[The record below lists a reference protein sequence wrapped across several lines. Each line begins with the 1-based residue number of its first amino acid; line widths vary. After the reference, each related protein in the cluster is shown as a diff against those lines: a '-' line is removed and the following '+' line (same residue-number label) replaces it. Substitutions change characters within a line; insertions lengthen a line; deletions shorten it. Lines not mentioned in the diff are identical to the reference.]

1 VATHGDEKFLG
12 ENAVADTNRVR
23 CNCPHCRVAC
33 LMGPLMLITVGAIFL
48 VAQYTRYGI
57 GDLWPLF
64 MIVPGI
70 IMLAQSFASKEGH
83 ISR

>member
-1 VATHGDEKFLG
+1 MAEVTK
-12 ENAVADTNRVR
+12 TR
-23 CNCPHCRVAC
+23 CTCAHCRVAC

-48 VAQYTRYGI
+48 AAQYTRFGI

-64 MIVPGI
+64 LIVPGI
-70 IMLAQSFASKEGH
+70 IMLAQSFASREGH

>member
-1 VATHGDEKFLG
+1 MAEGTKIK
-12 ENAVADTNRVR
+12 
-23 CNCPHCRVAC
+23 CNCAHCRVAC

-48 VAQYTRYGI
+48 AAQYTRFGM

-64 MIVPGI
+64 LIVPGI
-70 IMLAQSFASKEGH
+70 IMVAQSFASKEGH

>member
-1 VATHGDEKFLG
+1 
-12 ENAVADTNRVR
+12 
-23 CNCPHCRVAC
+23 
-33 LMGPLMLITVGAIFL
+33 MGPLMLITVGAIFL

-70 IMLAQSFASKEGH
+70 ILLAQSFASKEGH

>member
-1 VATHGDEKFLG
+1 M
-12 ENAVADTNRVR
+12 ADTNKIR
-23 CNCPHCRVAC
+23 CSCAHCRVSC

-48 VAQYTRYGI
+48 AAQYTRYGI

-70 IMLAQSFASKEGH
+70 LLLAQSFASREGH
-83 ISR
+83 ITR

>member
-1 VATHGDEKFLG
+1 M
-12 ENAVADTNRVR
+12 ADANRVR
-23 CNCPHCRVAC
+23 CNCSHCRVASV
-33 LMGPLMLITVGAIFL
+33 MFPLMLITVGAIFL
-48 VAQYTRYGI
+48 VAQYSRYGI

-70 IMLAQSFASKEGH
+70 ILLAQSFASKEGH